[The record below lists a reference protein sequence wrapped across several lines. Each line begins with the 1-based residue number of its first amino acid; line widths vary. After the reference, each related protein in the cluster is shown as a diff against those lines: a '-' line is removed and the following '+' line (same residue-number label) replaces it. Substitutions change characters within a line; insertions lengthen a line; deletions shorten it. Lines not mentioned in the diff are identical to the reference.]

1 MRDAFV
7 RCRAGGTA
15 GWCEPFARMPAK
27 PKTINDYKAA
37 LLKLKVSLPAKNAKL
52 ADYEKLWTQA
62 TTPAPVATAA
72 PPSAPRS
79 KRKAPAVASK
89 SPAAQRQRRPS
100 AGDASHVPPSVA
112 SLNLPLS
119 QQRASPNV
127 PLSQQRA
134 APARASPNIPL
145 SQQRAAPARTPP
157 NIPLSQQRP
166 ALVPIPLQPPA
177 VAPPAAVPWSM
188 PLPGFGMAG
197 ASGFAAFGLGGDRHT
212 LTLTLTLTLTPTLT
226 LALALTLT
234 LTRRR
239 ACAGAVGG
247 WGRRADPELLLRG
260 GRRGG
265 AGGGRARTGCGAPR
279 AGTPRSL
286 APRSL
291 PA

>member
-1 MRDAFV
+1 
-7 RCRAGGTA
+7 
-15 GWCEPFARMPAK
+15 MPAK

-52 ADYEKLWTQA
+52 AEYEKLWTQA

-100 AGDASHVPPSVA
+100 AGGASPVPPSVA
-112 SLNLPLS
+112 SPNVPLS

-134 APARASPNIPL
+134 APARTPPNVPL
-145 SQQRAAPARTPP
+145 SQQSGAPARASP

-166 ALVPIPLQPPA
+166 ALVPIPLQPPT

-212 LTLTLTLTLTPTLT
+212 LTLTPTPT

-234 LTRRR
+234 PTPTRRR

-247 WGRRADPELLLRG
+247 WGRRAGRRADPELLLRG
-260 GRRGG
+260 GRRRGG
-265 AGGGRARTGCGAPR
+265 AGGGRARTGCCAPR
-279 AGTPRSL
+279 PGTPRSL

>member
-1 MRDAFV
+1 
-7 RCRAGGTA
+7 
-15 GWCEPFARMPAK
+15 MPAK

-79 KRKAPAVASK
+79 KRKAPAVAGK

-100 AGDASHVPPSVA
+100 AGGASPVPPSV
-112 SLNLPLS
+112 
-119 QQRASPNV
+119 ASPNV

-134 APARASPNIPL
+134 SPNVPL

-166 ALVPIPLQPPA
+166 ALVPIPLQPPS

-212 LTLTLTLTLTPTLT
+212 LTLTPTLT
-226 LALALTLT
+226 LALALALT
-234 LTRRR
+234 PTPTRRR

-247 WGRRADPELLLRG
+247 WGRRAGRRADPELLLRG
-260 GRRGG
+260 GRRRGG
-265 AGGGRARTGCGAPR
+265 AGGGRARTGCCAPR
-279 AGTPRSL
+279 PGTPRSL